1 MKHKD
6 IIIAWLN
13 GAKVE
18 YKYPSEQPN
27 WRQLGAAEDS
37 FDMPM
42 FSDEYDYRIVKP
54 KPEWRIVSQVA
65 PSTLLGAYC
74 CVETRNTGTQ
84 RDEYRMNNPL
94 SVGEWTLI
102 PEETVNALKK
112 DMS

>member
-18 YKYPSEQPN
+18 YQSN
-27 WRQLGAAEDS
+27 LGQKWYEVVDAENYEGVPP
-37 FDMPM
+37 F
-42 FSDEYDYRIVKP
+42 FEGNKYRIVKP
-54 KPEWRIVSQVA
+54 KPEWRIDSQVS

-74 CVETRNTGTQ
+74 IVETRNTGTQ

-94 SVGEWTLI
+94 SVGEWSLI
-102 PEETVNALKK
+102 PEETVNAFKK
-112 DMS
+112 DM